1 MKKILLF
8 LFLGT
13 VGFTAYS
20 CDNSDDTVVQGVD
33 YDTISQ
39 MKDITGSFSSNGNYT
54 ISQGLDIPNTYVVL
68 VYRLVAGNVWQ
79 QIPKSV
85 YLPDVAGKPT
95 NRVFDYNFVFNSQNV
110 EIRIDDENFN
120 LPTDL
125 TSGEISTYLS
135 NQTFRIVLVPANGS
149 GIGGA
154 KNKQA
159 NVDYSDYNAVVKY
172 FNLDESK
179 VTRVKVN

>member
-8 LFLGT
+8 LFLGA

-20 CDNSDDTVVQGVD
+20 CDNNDDVVQGQD

-39 MKDITGSFSSNGNYT
+39 MKDITGTFSSNGNYT
-54 ISQGLDIPNTYVVL
+54 ISQGLNIPSTDVVL

-85 YLPDVAGKPT
+85 YLPNVANKPT

-125 TSGEISTYLS
+125 TSEEIGTYLN
-135 NQTFRIVLVPANGS
+135 NQTFRIVLVPAS
-149 GIGGA
+149 STGIGGA
-154 KNKQA
+154 KKA
-159 NVDYSDYNAVVKY
+159 SVDYSDYNAVVKY
-172 FNLDESK
+172 YNLDESK
-179 VTRVKVN
+179 VQKY

>member
-8 LFLGT
+8 LFLGA

-20 CDNSDDTVVQGVD
+20 CDNDDDVVQAVD

-39 MKDITGSFSSNGNYT
+39 MKDITGSFSSSGNYT
-54 ISQGLDIPNTYVVL
+54 ISQGLNIPSTDVVL
-68 VYRLVAGNVWQ
+68 VYRLVSGNVWQ

-85 YLPDVAGKPT
+85 YIPDVAGKPT
-95 NRVFDYNFVFNSQNV
+95 NRVFDYNFVFNAQNV

-125 TSGEISTYLS
+125 TSGEIATYLN
-135 NQTFRIVLVPANGS
+135 NQTFRIVLVPASATGV
-149 GIGGA
+149 GGA

-159 NVDYSDYNAVVKY
+159 AVDYSDYNAVVKY
-172 FNLDESK
+172 YNLDDTK
-179 VTRVKVN
+179 VQTIKVN